1 MSYKR
6 RKNFNDI
13 CVRRPPVARRP
24 LGQKPRANAPFW
36 ERQDYNTIKAECLR
50 KGELWVDPEFPPV
63 ASSLFPS
70 HAGKLPRNIVWK
82 RPWEIT
88 DNPELFV
95 GGASRFDICQGELG
109 DCWFLAAIACLSM
122 NESLLFGVVPP
133 DQSFD
138 KGDYVGCFR
147 FNFWHYGTWTEV
159 VVDDQLPTFNNRL
172 TFVHSAEENEYWSAL
187 LEKAYAKLYGSYE
200 ALKGGSVTEAME
212 DFTGGVTE
220 GMDLR
225 NAPKDLLKI
234 VEKAMMRNSL
244 MGCSVEADPNAI
256 DSKMDNGLVMGHAYS
271 ITGLQKVNV
280 QGQEINLIRVRNPW
294 GSVEWMGDWSDE
306 SPKWDLLSSE
316 QKAKLN
322 TDDDGD
328 LNFGDDGE
336 FWMDFEDWRTNFT
349 RLEICN
355 LPPDAMQEDD
365 PKKKKMKWVTSLQE
379 GKWQK
384 GATAGGCRNFPDTF
398 WINPQYRISLD
409 AADDPDPDDDEVACS
424 VIIALMQRSKRA
436 EKVMGTGMLTIG
448 FAIYELE
455 DPDCETLKKEYFM
468 YHKSVARS
476 PSFINTREICGRYKL
491 PPAEYVIIPST
502 FEPGEESEFMLRI
515 YTEKS
520 VETKEIDDETQVVTI
535 PQVIDDALPKENLP
549 VVLKPKTPKQLEK
562 EEKEKA
568 AFTKFFESIAGE
580 DMEIDAFE
588 LKKMMDQALKKELS
602 YFEFNGFNV
611 ELCRSMVALM
621 DDDKS
626 GMLGLDEFFDLWS
639 DIKLWTGV
647 FKMFDADKSG
657 DFDTYELRLAL
668 EHVGFKLK
676 NTIFQQIVLR
686 YQADDQTISFP
697 DFIALTIRL
706 KAMFKAFASFMDGNK
721 ASLGLEDWLTVTMYC

>member
-1 MSYKR
+1 M
-6 RKNFNDI
+6 
-13 CVRRPPVARRP
+13 
-24 LGQKPRANAPFW
+24 PRAHQKTYA
-36 ERQDYNTIKAECLR
+36 QIKAECLAN
-50 KGELWVDPEFPPV
+50 GTLWSDPEFPPCDEKIFF
-63 ASSLFPS
+63 SQKPPKKFE
-70 HAGKLPRNIVWK
+70 WK
-82 RPWEIT
+82 RPHEIT

-520 VETKEIDDETQVVTI
+520 VETKS
-535 PQVIDDALPKENLP
+535 
-549 VVLKPKTPKQLEK
+549 PKTPKQLEK

-706 KAMFKAFASFMDGNK
+706 KAMFSKFPLCF
-721 ASLGLEDWLTVTMYC
+721 LQWLTVTMYC

>member
-1 MSYKR
+1 M
-6 RKNFNDI
+6 
-13 CVRRPPVARRP
+13 
-24 LGQKPRANAPFW
+24 PRAHQKTYA
-36 ERQDYNTIKAECLR
+36 QIKAECLAS
-50 KGELWVDPEFPPV
+50 GTLWSDPEFPPCDEKIFF
-63 ASSLFPS
+63 SQKPPKKFE
-70 HAGKLPRNIVWK
+70 WK
-82 RPWEIT
+82 RPHEIT

-133 DQSFD
+133 DQSFQ

-234 VEKAMMRNSL
+234 MEKAMMRSSL

-256 DSKMDNGLVMGHAYS
+256 DSKLDNGLVMGHAYS
-271 ITGLQKVNV
+271 ITGLSPVNV
-280 QGQEINLIRVRNPW
+280 KGQEVNLIRVRNPW

-306 SPKWDLLSSE
+306 SEKWDLLSSE

-384 GATAGGCRNFPDTF
+384 GATAGGCRNFPETF

-424 VIIALMQRSKRA
+424 IIIALMQRSKRA

-491 PPAEYVIIPST
+491 PPGEYVIIPST
-502 FEPGEESEFMLRI
+502 FEPEEESEFMLRI

-535 PQVIDDALPKENLP
+535 PQV
-549 VVLKPKTPKQLEK
+549 PKTPKQLEK
-562 EEKEKA
+562 EAQEKS

-588 LKKMMDQALKKELS
+588 LKKMLDQALKKELS
-602 YFEFNGFNV
+602 YFEFSGFNL

-676 NTIFQQIVLR
+676 NTIFQQVVLR
-686 YQADDQTISFP
+686 YKADDNTISFP

-706 KAMFKAFASFMDGNK
+706 KAMFKAFATFMDGDPPK

>member
-1 MSYKR
+1 M
-6 RKNFNDI
+6 
-13 CVRRPPVARRP
+13 
-24 LGQKPRANAPFW
+24 PRAHQKTYA
-36 ERQDYNTIKAECLR
+36 QIKAECLAS
-50 KGELWVDPEFPPV
+50 GTLWSDPEFPPCDEKIFF
-63 ASSLFPS
+63 SQKPPKKFE
-70 HAGKLPRNIVWK
+70 WK
-82 RPWEIT
+82 RPHEIT

-133 DQSFD
+133 DQSFQ

-234 VEKAMMRNSL
+234 MEKAMMRSSL

-256 DSKMDNGLVMGHAYS
+256 DSKLDNGLVMGHAYS
-271 ITGLQKVNV
+271 ITGLSPVDVKGKEV
-280 QGQEINLIRVRNPW
+280 NLIRVRNPW

-306 SPKWDLLSSE
+306 SEKWDLLSSE

-384 GATAGGCRNFPDTF
+384 GATAGGCRNFPETF

-424 VIIALMQRSKRA
+424 IIIALMQRSKRA

-491 PPAEYVIIPST
+491 PPGEYVIIPST
-502 FEPGEESEFMLRI
+502 FEPEEESEFMLRI

-535 PQVIDDALPKENLP
+535 PQV
-549 VVLKPKTPKQLEK
+549 PKTPKQLEK
-562 EEKEKA
+562 EAQEKS

-588 LKKMMDQALKKELS
+588 LKKMLDQALKKELS
-602 YFEFNGFNV
+602 YFEFSGFNL

-676 NTIFQQIVLR
+676 NTIFQQVVLR
-686 YQADDQTISFP
+686 YKADDNTISFP

-706 KAMFKAFASFMDGNK
+706 KAMFKAFATFMDGNPPK